1 MHLLI
6 SACDA
11 AAAYH
16 LSPVI
21 KQALADS
28 RFDVHVVAQNPAAG
42 ILRKNGL
49 RPGEIKLQ
57 RAKRP
62 DSPAGEALLD
72 AARRV
77 VADVKPDALLCG
89 LSTPLDG
96 GLDEALLAVCGCTTY
111 LLQDFWGEQNAFF
124 GSAPDVLF
132 VLDDL
137 ADRATRERCR
147 GRSVVIGSPRHS
159 GYSALSFER
168 IREDVRGA
176 LGVSSETKLIGLFGQ
191 ALHFI
196 PGYKRTAEV
205 WCLALGD
212 MKCTPRALYRP
223 HPRESREDV
232 ARIQELFK
240 TLGVSVKIVSS
251 TLTVE
256 QTIVACDVVCAT
268 FSNCLYDAAFVN
280 RFASTPLVTPMTLM
294 FDPDLVTYFNEKVN
308 VKHLPYLQEE
318 LTYPVASSQELPAAL
333 DKATQYETKER
344 FWRSAREKLP
354 DCGLAIFN
362 LLDVV
367 AKESG
372 Q

>member
-1 MHLLI
+1 MRLVI

-11 AAAYH
+11 AAAHH
-16 LSPVI
+16 LSQVI
-21 KQALADS
+21 KEAMVDR
-28 RFDVHVVAQNPAAG
+28 RFDVHVVAQNPAAD

-49 RPGEIKLQ
+49 RPTEIKLQ

-77 VADVKPDALLCG
+77 VADVKPDAVLCG

-96 GLDEALLAVCGCTTY
+96 GLDEALLAVCDCTSY

-132 VLDDL
+132 VLDDM
-137 ADRATRERCR
+137 AARSTKERCP
-147 GRSVVIGSPRHS
+147 GRPVVIGSTRHS
-159 GYSALSFER
+159 NYRTLSFER
-168 IREDVRGA
+168 LREDVRAA
-176 LGVSSETKLIGLFGQ
+176 LAVSSDAKLVGLFGQ
-191 ALHFI
+191 ALHHI
-196 PGYKRTAEV
+196 PGYGRTVEA
-205 WCLALGD
+205 WCLALLA
-212 MKCTPRALYRP
+212 MECTPEALYRP
-223 HPRESREDV
+223 HPRESRQEV
-232 ARIQELFK
+232 ARTQELFK
-240 TLGVSVKIVSS
+240 TLGVSVKTVSS
-251 TLTVE
+251 TVAVE
-256 QTIVACDVVCAT
+256 QTIAACDVVCAT

-294 FDPDLVTYFNEKVN
+294 FDPDLVTYFDEKIK

-318 LTYPVASSQELPAAL
+318 LAYPVASSRELPADL
-333 DKATQYETKER
+333 DKALQYETKER

-354 DCGLAIFN
+354 DSGLAISN

-367 AKESG
+367 AKEYG